1 MTNERQQQTK
11 QLKMCYKA
19 INKGCWEHL
28 QPDEEIQVPCQG
40 LKGKNT
46 ALGLSKPGEKK
57 KGKITLE
64 GNYLFSGYSGT
75 PAAVRV
81 ARYCCKT
88 TRMLFTKPL
97 ERGKSGNPISG

>member
-1 MTNERQQQTK
+1 MTNERQQTK
-11 QLKMCYKA
+11 QLKMHYNA

-28 QPDEEIQVPCQG
+28 QPDEEIKLPG
-40 LKGKNT
+40 SRSKGKNT
-46 ALGLSKPGEKK
+46 ARVLKK
-57 KGKITLE
+57 KRGRKEKRE

-75 PAAVRV
+75 PVAVRV